1 MAHAIWFTSEHKHWV
16 IGSLSKIG
24 NETGGI
30 YSNSMEMGKFE
41 KESSIFDVPHDTWNY
56 NNGTTWQFINSSD
69 IEINCHTGIS
79 F

>member
-16 IGSLSKIG
+16 IGSLSQIG

-30 YSNSMEMGKFE
+30 YSNSMEI
-41 KESSIFDVPHDTWNY
+41 SSIFDVPNDEWKY